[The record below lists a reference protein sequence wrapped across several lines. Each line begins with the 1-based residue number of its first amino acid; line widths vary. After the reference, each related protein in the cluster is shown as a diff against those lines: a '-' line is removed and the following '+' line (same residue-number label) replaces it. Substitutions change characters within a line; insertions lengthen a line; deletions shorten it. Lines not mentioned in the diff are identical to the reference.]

1 MFFYTPTRLEGLI
14 FIALPLRM
22 KKLLFVGLHR
32 PDRSPSQR
40 YRFEQF
46 QPYLEERGYV
56 ITYFYLIR
64 AQDDQKFYS
73 AGHYFSKAFILFRSV
88 LLLIGLLFR
97 AGRHDLIFVQREAF
111 MLGTVFFERMLAKKA
126 PLVYDFDDAIWL
138 QNVSAGN
145 RALSF
150 LKDAKKTEKLIAL
163 SNLILAGNDYLADY
177 AREFNTKVALVPTVV
192 NAQNYTR
199 IPQVP
204 RKRVCIGWSGSFST
218 IPYFEYALPALRI
231 LKERYG
237 DQVYFKVIGD
247 ASYYNKEL
255 NIKGVAWSSAT
266 EVAELSEIDIGIMP
280 LPNDEWTKGKCALK
294 GLLYMSLEQAAVLS
308 DVGVNGTVIT
318 DGVDG
323 FLATTTE
330 EWVDKLSRL
339 IDNPT
344 LRQQM
349 GQRARQTVLERYSV
363 DSEKEH
369 LLTLLNTL
377 VAAS

>member
-1 MFFYTPTRLEGLI
+1 
-14 FIALPLRM
+14 M

-46 QPYLEERGYV
+46 QPYLEEHGYV
-56 ITYFYLIR
+56 VTYFYLIR
-64 AQDDQKFYS
+64 AQDDQKFYG
-73 AGHYFSKAFILFRSV
+73 AGHYFSKAFILCRSL
-88 LLLIGLLFR
+88 LLLILLLFR
-97 AGRHDLIFVQREAF
+97 AGRYDLIFVQREAF
-111 MLGTVFFERMLAKKA
+111 MLGTVFFERALAKKA

-163 SNLILAGNDYLADY
+163 ADLVLAGNQYLADY
-177 AREFNTKVALVPTVV
+177 ARPFNDKVALVPTVV
-192 NAQNYTR
+192 DSQNYTR
-199 IPQVP
+199 IPP
-204 RKRVCIGWSGSFST
+204 SPSPSPSPSKDRICIGWSGSFST

-237 DQVYFKVIGD
+237 ARIYFKVIGD
-247 ASYYNKEL
+247 ASYSNKEL
-255 NIKGVAWSSAT
+255 DIQGVAWSSAT

-280 LPNDEWTKGKCALK
+280 LPDDEWTKGKCALK

-308 DVGVNGTVIT
+308 DVGVNGTVIK

-323 FLATTTE
+323 FVVTTTE
-330 EWVDKLSRL
+330 EWVEKIALL
-339 IDNPT
+339 IEDPS

-349 GQRARQTVLERYSV
+349 GQQARQTVLDRYSV
-363 DSEKEH
+363 RSEQEH
-369 LLTLLNTL
+369 LLTLLNSVL
-377 VAAS
+377 KEV

>member
-1 MFFYTPTRLEGLI
+1 
-14 FIALPLRM
+14 M

-46 QPYLEERGYV
+46 QPYLEAHGYV
-56 ITYFYLIR
+56 VTYFYLIR
-64 AQDDQKFYS
+64 AQDDQKFYG
-73 AGHYFSKAFILFRSV
+73 AGHYFAKAFILCRS
-88 LLLIGLLFR
+88 LLLLFALLFR
-97 AGRHDLIFVQREAF
+97 AGRYDLIFVQREAF
-111 MLGTVFFERMLAKKA
+111 MLGTVFFERFLAKKA

-163 SNLILAGNDYLADY
+163 ADLVLAGNQYLVDY
-177 AREFNTKVALVPTVV
+177 ARAFNDQVALVPTVV
-192 NAQNYTR
+192 DSENYTCTPPPTPKDR
-199 IPQVP
+199 I
-204 RKRVCIGWSGSFST
+204 CIGWSGSFST
-218 IPYFEYALPALRI
+218 IPYFEYALPALRL

-237 DQVYFKVIGD
+237 ERIYFKVIGD
-247 ASYYNKEL
+247 ASYSNKEL
-255 NIKGVAWSSAT
+255 DIQGVAWSSAT

-280 LPNDEWTKGKCALK
+280 LPDDEWTKGKCALK
-294 GLLYMSLEQAAVLS
+294 GLLYMSLGQAAVLS
-308 DVGVNGTVIT
+308 DVGVNGTVIE

-323 FLATTTE
+323 FLVTTTE
-330 EWVDKLSRL
+330 EWVEKIALL
-339 IDNPT
+339 IEDPV

-363 DSEKEH
+363 HAEQEH
-369 LLTLLNTL
+369 LRTLLDAL
-377 VAAS
+377 LKQA

>member
-1 MFFYTPTRLEGLI
+1 
-14 FIALPLRM
+14 M

-46 QPYLEERGYV
+46 QPYLEEQGYI

-64 AQDDQKFYS
+64 EQDDQKFYGS
-73 AGHYFSKAFILFRSV
+73 GHYFAKAFILSRSLF
-88 LLLIGLLFR
+88 LLFLLLFR
-97 AGRHDLIFVQREAF
+97 AKRYDLIFVQREAF
-111 MLGTVFFERMLAKKA
+111 MLGTVFFERVLAKKA

-150 LKDAKKTEKLIAL
+150 LKDARKTEKLIAL
-163 SNLILAGNDYLADY
+163 ADLVLAGNTYLADY
-177 AREFNTKVALVPTVV
+177 ARAYNKHVALVPTVV
-192 NAQNYTR
+192 DTQNYQRVPQATR
-199 IPQVP
+199 TQI
-204 RKRVCIGWSGSFST
+204 CIGWSGSFST
-218 IPYFEYALPALRI
+218 IPYFEYALPALKI

-237 DQVYFKVIGD
+237 DQIYFKVIGD

-255 NIKGVAWSSAT
+255 DIRGVAWSSAT

-280 LPNDEWTKGKCALK
+280 LPDDEWTKGKCALK

-308 DVGVNGTVIT
+308 DVGVNSSVIE
-318 DGVDG
+318 DGVNG
-323 FLATTTE
+323 FLATSTE
-330 EWVDKLSRL
+330 EWVEKLARL
-339 IDNPT
+339 IEDPI

-349 GQRARQTVLERYSV
+349 GQSARQTVLERYSV
-363 DSEKEH
+363 SSEQKH
-369 LLTLLNTL
+369 LLTLLNSLLEKT
-377 VAAS
+377 